1 MPKFSVK
8 KPLTVFVAVLAILVL
23 GVVAY
28 LKMTPD
34 LMPNMDFPYV
44 VIVTTSPGASP
55 ETVEADI
62 TKPMEQSMA
71 TLNEIKHV
79 TSSSQNSVSMVV
91 LEFEQGV
98 NMDSTGV
105 DIQQKIATLQGG
117 WDDTVGTPYVLKI
130 NPTMLPVAVAAVSSD
145 KMDVAELSE
154 FVDSTLSAKLEGITG
169 VASVSVSGVLQR
181 QMNVILSQEKLDALS
196 EKLAAAVSARLDASR
211 DQLRQTRQQLLDAK
225 EAIRTA
231 EETAISQTA
240 EKALLAVRDS
250 LREMDIQEQSL
261 RERLTLLQELL
272 QRKTELEAKKA
283 GYDARI
289 AAIENNPLLT
299 PEQKE
304 EQIAAIKAES
314 EYIRITSELA
324 EIDLRLKALGTDWDH
339 LLDEIEKTAEQ
350 LRQLQE
356 KIRQFKSDNAVLA
369 GLVEKITSGAMTLAE
384 GAQQLISGSV
394 QIDLALTQLDS
405 GLATLEQSRSAAL
418 AQTDLS
424 GMLQLST
431 VSALLTAQNFSMPAG
446 YVQED
451 GVQYMVSVGDTI
463 TTQEDLRNLVLLDLG
478 LDGVDAIRLE
488 DVAEVFVT
496 DNSDKIYA
504 KLNGE
509 NGVTVTFNKQSNYA
523 TAEVSK
529 NISDRFDQLAQEY
542 DGLHFTA
549 LMDQGDYIRIIIGS
563 IFSSLAWGALFAILI
578 LYLFLRDLRPTV
590 ITLVSI
596 PISVIFAVV
605 LMYFCGVTINM
616 ISLSGLAV
624 AVGMLVDNSV
634 VVIENIYRLRSQGA
648 NVRQAAVAG
657 AGQVLGAITA
667 STLTTVCVFLPIVFV
682 EGITK
687 QLFTDLALTMTYS
700 LLASLIVALTLV
712 PAMASGM
719 LRKEKPQKPGLLDRV
734 YPAYRKAVSWSLRHR
749 AVVLLLSL
757 VLLLGSAGA
766 TLARGFAF
774 MPNIDMNTVN
784 LTVSMPEGCTRE
796 QAVSLADEVLRRAA
810 QVENVETVGAMMSSS
825 GSSGGMDMTSMMSS
839 GGGAY
844 DVTAYITL
852 TEGASG
858 AKTGQQIEAA
868 CTGMDCTVTASG
880 AMDSYMTYLTGS
892 GVTLNVYGSDM
903 EQMQSAAKTLAAKL
917 ATVPGTENVSD
928 GLEQAATALHLSVD
942 RNAAMEKGLTVAQ
955 VYMAVASALTDTDSS
970 LSLTLDGLDVS
981 VSIQSPEKSRMTRE
995 KLMDLEIDPS
1005 AMSAMSSMM
1014 SAASGSGSMS
1024 GMSGMSSGSG
1034 SMSGMSGMSSGSTS
1048 AVQAAEPVRL
1058 GDIAKLEETVSLN
1071 TIHRDQQ
1078 RRYIT
1083 VSADVADG
1091 YNVTKVTTAAQA
1103 AIAEVDLPQG
1113 ITASFQGENE
1123 AIMDAIRQLLL
1134 MLLLGIV
1141 LVYLV
1146 MVAQFQSLRSPLIVM
1161 FTIPLA
1167 FTGGFL
1173 ALLLAGIEVS
1183 VVSLVGFVMLVGVI
1197 VNNGIVLVDYI
1208 NQLRL
1213 EGMGRREAIIE
1224 AGVTRLRP
1232 ILMTS
1237 LTTIL
1242 GLVVMAFG
1250 KDVGTALMQPVALVC
1265 IGGLLYATL
1274 MTLLVVPCM
1283 YDVLSRRDLRKVNEE
1298 ELQLLDL

>member
-1 MPKFSVK
+1 M
-8 KPLTVFVAVLAILVL
+8 
-23 GVVAY
+23 
-28 LKMTPD
+28 
-34 LMPNMDFPYV
+34 
-44 VIVTTSPGASP
+44 
-55 ETVEADI
+55 
-62 TKPMEQSMA
+62 
-71 TLNEIKHV
+71 
-79 TSSSQNSVSMVV
+79 
-91 LEFEQGV
+91 
-98 NMDSTGV
+98 
-105 DIQQKIATLQGG
+105 
-117 WDDTVGTPYVLKI
+117 
-130 NPTMLPVAVAAVSSD
+130 
-145 KMDVAELSE
+145 
-154 FVDSTLSAKLEGITG
+154 
-169 VASVSVSGVLQR
+169 
-181 QMNVILSQEKLDALS
+181 
-196 EKLAAAVSARLDASR
+196 
-211 DQLRQTRQQLLDAK
+211 
-225 EAIRTA
+225 
-231 EETAISQTA
+231 
-240 EKALLAVRDS
+240 
-250 LREMDIQEQSL
+250 
-261 RERLTLLQELL
+261 
-272 QRKTELEAKKA
+272 
-283 GYDARI
+283 
-289 AAIENNPLLT
+289 
-299 PEQKE
+299 
-304 EQIAAIKAES
+304 
-314 EYIRITSELA
+314 
-324 EIDLRLKALGTDWDH
+324 
-339 LLDEIEKTAEQ
+339 
-350 LRQLQE
+350 
-356 KIRQFKSDNAVLA
+356 
-369 GLVEKITSGAMTLAE
+369 SGA
-384 GAQQLISGSV
+384 
-394 QIDLALTQLDS
+394 
-405 GLATLEQSRSAAL
+405 R
-418 AQTDLS
+418 
-424 GMLQLST
+424 
-431 VSALLTAQNFSMPAG
+431 
-446 YVQED
+446 
-451 GVQYMVSVGDTI
+451 
-463 TTQEDLRNLVLLDLG
+463 
-478 LDGVDAIRLE
+478 
-488 DVAEVFVT
+488 
-496 DNSDKIYA
+496 
-504 KLNGE
+504 
-509 NGVTVTFNKQSNYA
+509 
-523 TAEVSK
+523 
-529 NISDRFDQLAQEY
+529 
-542 DGLHFTA
+542 
-549 LMDQGDYIRIIIGS
+549 
-563 IFSSLAWGALFAILI
+563 
-578 LYLFLRDLRPTV
+578 
-590 ITLVSI
+590 
-596 PISVIFAVV
+596 
-605 LMYFCGVTINM
+605 
-616 ISLSGLAV
+616 
-624 AVGMLVDNSV
+624 
-634 VVIENIYRLRSQGA
+634 
-648 NVRQAAVAG
+648 
-657 AGQVLGAITA
+657 QVLGAITA

-734 YPAYRKAVSWSLRHR
+734 YPAYRKAVSWSLRHK

-757 VLLLGSAGA
+757 VLMLGSAGA

-955 VYMAVASALTDTDSS
+955 VYLAVASALTDTDSS

-981 VSIQSPEKSRMTRE
+981 VSIQSPEESRMTRE

-1024 GMSGMSSGSG
+1024 GMSGMSSS
-1034 SMSGMSGMSSGSTS
+1034 STS

-1091 YNVTKVTTAAQA
+1091 CNVTKVTTAAQA

-1283 YDVLSRRDLRKVNEE
+1283 YDILSRRDLRKVNEE

>member
-1 MPKFSVK
+1 M
-8 KPLTVFVAVLAILVL
+8 
-23 GVVAY
+23 
-28 LKMTPD
+28 
-34 LMPNMDFPYV
+34 
-44 VIVTTSPGASP
+44 
-55 ETVEADI
+55 
-62 TKPMEQSMA
+62 
-71 TLNEIKHV
+71 
-79 TSSSQNSVSMVV
+79 
-91 LEFEQGV
+91 
-98 NMDSTGV
+98 
-105 DIQQKIATLQGG
+105 
-117 WDDTVGTPYVLKI
+117 
-130 NPTMLPVAVAAVSSD
+130 
-145 KMDVAELSE
+145 
-154 FVDSTLSAKLEGITG
+154 
-169 VASVSVSGVLQR
+169 
-181 QMNVILSQEKLDALS
+181 
-196 EKLAAAVSARLDASR
+196 
-211 DQLRQTRQQLLDAK
+211 
-225 EAIRTA
+225 
-231 EETAISQTA
+231 
-240 EKALLAVRDS
+240 
-250 LREMDIQEQSL
+250 
-261 RERLTLLQELL
+261 
-272 QRKTELEAKKA
+272 
-283 GYDARI
+283 
-289 AAIENNPLLT
+289 
-299 PEQKE
+299 
-304 EQIAAIKAES
+304 
-314 EYIRITSELA
+314 
-324 EIDLRLKALGTDWDH
+324 
-339 LLDEIEKTAEQ
+339 
-350 LRQLQE
+350 
-356 KIRQFKSDNAVLA
+356 
-369 GLVEKITSGAMTLAE
+369 
-384 GAQQLISGSV
+384 
-394 QIDLALTQLDS
+394 
-405 GLATLEQSRSAAL
+405 
-418 AQTDLS
+418 
-424 GMLQLST
+424 
-431 VSALLTAQNFSMPAG
+431 
-446 YVQED
+446 
-451 GVQYMVSVGDTI
+451 
-463 TTQEDLRNLVLLDLG
+463 
-478 LDGVDAIRLE
+478 
-488 DVAEVFVT
+488 
-496 DNSDKIYA
+496 
-504 KLNGE
+504 
-509 NGVTVTFNKQSNYA
+509 
-523 TAEVSK
+523 
-529 NISDRFDQLAQEY
+529 
-542 DGLHFTA
+542 
-549 LMDQGDYIRIIIGS
+549 
-563 IFSSLAWGALFAILI
+563 
-578 LYLFLRDLRPTV
+578 
-590 ITLVSI
+590 
-596 PISVIFAVV
+596 
-605 LMYFCGVTINM
+605 
-616 ISLSGLAV
+616 
-624 AVGMLVDNSV
+624 
-634 VVIENIYRLRSQGA
+634 
-648 NVRQAAVAG
+648 
-657 AGQVLGAITA
+657 
-667 STLTTVCVFLPIVFV
+667 
-682 EGITK
+682 
-687 QLFTDLALTMTYS
+687 
-700 LLASLIVALTLV
+700 ALTLV

-734 YPAYRKAVSWSLRHR
+734 YPAYRKAVSWSIHHKL
-749 AVVLLLSL
+749 VVLGVS
-757 VLLLGSAGA
+757 LLLLVGSAGA

-825 GSSGGMDMTSMMSS
+825 GSSGGMDMTSIMSS

-892 GVTLNVYGSDM
+892 GVALNVYGSDM

-981 VSIQSPEKSRMTRE
+981 VSIQSPEESRMTRE

-1014 SAASGSGSMS
+1014 SAA
-1024 GMSGMSSGSG
+1024 SGSG

-1283 YDVLSRRDLRKVNEE
+1283 YDILSRRDLRKVNEE

>member
-8 KPLTVFVAVLAILVL
+8 KPLTVFVAVLAIVVL

-44 VIVTTSPGASP
+44 ILVTTDPGASP

-62 TKPMEQSMA
+62 TKPLEQSMA
-71 TLNEIKHV
+71 TLDRIKNV
-79 TSSSQNSVSMVV
+79 TSSSMDSVSMVV
-91 LEFEQGV
+91 LEFEDGV
-98 NMDSTGV
+98 NMDTVSV
-105 DIQQKIATLQGG
+105 DIQQKINQLKGS
-117 WDDTVGTPYVLKI
+117 WSDTVGDPYVLKM
-130 NPTMLPVAVAAVSSD
+130 NPSMLPVQVAALSYD
-145 KMDVAELSE
+145 GKDITELSD
-154 FVDSTLSAKLEGITG
+154 FVTDTLSPKLEGITG
-169 VASVSVSGVLQR
+169 VASVTVSGTVQHQLH
-181 QMNVILSQEKLDALS
+181 VILSQKKLDDLS
-196 EKLAAAVSARLDASR
+196 RRLSDAIAKQLDDAAGQLSSARGQVNSAKAAIRSAEESAVRDAVTQALTTIQDSLKTMRDSR
-211 DQLRQTRQQLLDAK
+211 DQLQAN
-225 EAIRTA
+225 
-231 EETAISQTA
+231 
-240 EKALLAVRDS
+240 
-250 LREMDIQEQSL
+250 LR
-261 RERLTLLQELL
+261 
-272 QRKTELEAKKA
+272 
-283 GYDARI
+283 
-289 AAIENNPLLT
+289 
-299 PEQKE
+299 
-304 EQIAAIKAES
+304 
-314 EYIRITSELA
+314 ELA
-324 EIDLRLKALGTDWDH
+324 EIQAEKARLEAENAPYQARIEAIRHDPSMTEEEKQAAIAEIESDPEYVRIQAELAALDLRMAALGVKWDEAVQRAKEWQKQ
-339 LLDEIEKTAEQ
+339 LEELEKQ
-350 LRQLQE
+350 LRDLETDEGVAKLADQVTAGTLTMA
-356 KIRQFKSDNAVLA
+356 DAVTQ
-369 GLVEKITSGAMTLAE
+369 I
-384 GAQQLISGSV
+384 ISAN
-394 QIDLALTQLDS
+394 IQLDS
-405 GLATLEQSRSAAL
+405 ALNQIDQGLQTLEESRSAAL
-418 AQTDLS
+418 SQADLS
-424 GMLQLST
+424 SSLNLST
-431 VSALLTAQNFSMPAG
+431 ITALLTAQNFSMPAG
-446 YVQED
+446 YLKED
-451 GVQYMVSVGDTI
+451 GVNYMVSVGDAIDTR
-463 TTQEDLRNLVLLDLG
+463 QDLEDLVLFDLG
-478 LDGVDAIRLE
+478 MDGIDPIRMK
-488 DVAEVFVT
+488 DVADVAIT
-496 DNSDKIYA
+496 DNSSEIYD
-504 KLNGE
+504 KLNGKD
-509 NGVTVTFNKQSNYA
+509 GVIVSFNKQSTYA
-523 TAEVSK
+523 TAEVSD
-529 NISDRFDQLAQEY
+529 NINSRFRELEAEY
-542 DGLHFTA
+542 KGLSFVP
-549 LMDQGDYIRIIIGS
+549 LMDQGDYIYLIINS
-563 IFSSLAWGALFAILI
+563 ILSSLGWGALFSVLI

-590 ITLVSI
+590 ITLCSI

-605 LMYFCGVTINM
+605 LMYFSGVTINM

-634 VVIENIYRLRSQGA
+634 VVIENIYRLRAKGA
-648 NVRQAAVAG
+648 TVIQAAVSG
-657 AGQVLGAITA
+657 ARQVLGAITA

-784 LTVSMPEGCTRE
+784 LTISMPEGCTRE

-825 GSSGGMDMTSMMSS
+825 GGSGGMDMTSMMSS

-892 GVTLNVYGSDM
+892 GVALNVYGSDM

-981 VSIQSPEKSRMTRE
+981 VSIQSPEESRMTRE

-1024 GMSGMSSGSG
+1024 GMSGMSSGS
-1034 SMSGMSGMSSGSTS
+1034 TS
-1048 AVQAAEPVRL
+1048 AIQAAEPVRL

-1283 YDVLSRRDLRKVNEE
+1283 YDILSRRDLRKVNEE

>member
-1 MPKFSVK
+1 M
-8 KPLTVFVAVLAILVL
+8 
-23 GVVAY
+23 
-28 LKMTPD
+28 
-34 LMPNMDFPYV
+34 
-44 VIVTTSPGASP
+44 
-55 ETVEADI
+55 
-62 TKPMEQSMA
+62 
-71 TLNEIKHV
+71 
-79 TSSSQNSVSMVV
+79 
-91 LEFEQGV
+91 
-98 NMDSTGV
+98 
-105 DIQQKIATLQGG
+105 
-117 WDDTVGTPYVLKI
+117 
-130 NPTMLPVAVAAVSSD
+130 
-145 KMDVAELSE
+145 
-154 FVDSTLSAKLEGITG
+154 
-169 VASVSVSGVLQR
+169 
-181 QMNVILSQEKLDALS
+181 
-196 EKLAAAVSARLDASR
+196 
-211 DQLRQTRQQLLDAK
+211 
-225 EAIRTA
+225 
-231 EETAISQTA
+231 
-240 EKALLAVRDS
+240 
-250 LREMDIQEQSL
+250 
-261 RERLTLLQELL
+261 
-272 QRKTELEAKKA
+272 
-283 GYDARI
+283 
-289 AAIENNPLLT
+289 
-299 PEQKE
+299 
-304 EQIAAIKAES
+304 
-314 EYIRITSELA
+314 
-324 EIDLRLKALGTDWDH
+324 
-339 LLDEIEKTAEQ
+339 
-350 LRQLQE
+350 
-356 KIRQFKSDNAVLA
+356 
-369 GLVEKITSGAMTLAE
+369 
-384 GAQQLISGSV
+384 
-394 QIDLALTQLDS
+394 
-405 GLATLEQSRSAAL
+405 
-418 AQTDLS
+418 
-424 GMLQLST
+424 
-431 VSALLTAQNFSMPAG
+431 
-446 YVQED
+446 
-451 GVQYMVSVGDTI
+451 
-463 TTQEDLRNLVLLDLG
+463 
-478 LDGVDAIRLE
+478 
-488 DVAEVFVT
+488 
-496 DNSDKIYA
+496 
-504 KLNGE
+504 
-509 NGVTVTFNKQSNYA
+509 
-523 TAEVSK
+523 
-529 NISDRFDQLAQEY
+529 
-542 DGLHFTA
+542 
-549 LMDQGDYIRIIIGS
+549 
-563 IFSSLAWGALFAILI
+563 
-578 LYLFLRDLRPTV
+578 
-590 ITLVSI
+590 
-596 PISVIFAVV
+596 
-605 LMYFCGVTINM
+605 
-616 ISLSGLAV
+616 
-624 AVGMLVDNSV
+624 
-634 VVIENIYRLRSQGA
+634 
-648 NVRQAAVAG
+648 
-657 AGQVLGAITA
+657 
-667 STLTTVCVFLPIVFV
+667 
-682 EGITK
+682 
-687 QLFTDLALTMTYS
+687 
-700 LLASLIVALTLV
+700 ALTLV

-734 YPAYRKAVSWSLRHR
+734 YPAYRKAVSWSIHHKL
-749 AVVLLLSL
+749 VVLGVS
-757 VLLLGSAGA
+757 LLLLVGSAGA

-892 GVTLNVYGSDM
+892 GVALNVYGSDM

-981 VSIQSPEKSRMTRE
+981 VSIQSPEESRMTRE

-1024 GMSGMSSGSG
+1024 GMSGMSSGS
-1034 SMSGMSGMSSGSTS
+1034 TT

-1091 YNVTKVTTAAQA
+1091 YNVTKVTTAAQT

-1123 AIMDAIRQLLL
+1123 AIMDAIEQLLL

-1283 YDVLSRRDLRKVNEE
+1283 YDILSRRDLRKVKEE

>member
-1 MPKFSVK
+1 
-8 KPLTVFVAVLAILVL
+8 
-23 GVVAY
+23 
-28 LKMTPD
+28 
-34 LMPNMDFPYV
+34 
-44 VIVTTSPGASP
+44 
-55 ETVEADI
+55 
-62 TKPMEQSMA
+62 
-71 TLNEIKHV
+71 
-79 TSSSQNSVSMVV
+79 
-91 LEFEQGV
+91 
-98 NMDSTGV
+98 
-105 DIQQKIATLQGG
+105 
-117 WDDTVGTPYVLKI
+117 
-130 NPTMLPVAVAAVSSD
+130 
-145 KMDVAELSE
+145 
-154 FVDSTLSAKLEGITG
+154 
-169 VASVSVSGVLQR
+169 
-181 QMNVILSQEKLDALS
+181 
-196 EKLAAAVSARLDASR
+196 
-211 DQLRQTRQQLLDAK
+211 
-225 EAIRTA
+225 
-231 EETAISQTA
+231 
-240 EKALLAVRDS
+240 
-250 LREMDIQEQSL
+250 
-261 RERLTLLQELL
+261 
-272 QRKTELEAKKA
+272 
-283 GYDARI
+283 
-289 AAIENNPLLT
+289 
-299 PEQKE
+299 
-304 EQIAAIKAES
+304 
-314 EYIRITSELA
+314 
-324 EIDLRLKALGTDWDH
+324 
-339 LLDEIEKTAEQ
+339 
-350 LRQLQE
+350 
-356 KIRQFKSDNAVLA
+356 
-369 GLVEKITSGAMTLAE
+369 
-384 GAQQLISGSV
+384 
-394 QIDLALTQLDS
+394 
-405 GLATLEQSRSAAL
+405 
-418 AQTDLS
+418 
-424 GMLQLST
+424 
-431 VSALLTAQNFSMPAG
+431 
-446 YVQED
+446 
-451 GVQYMVSVGDTI
+451 
-463 TTQEDLRNLVLLDLG
+463 
-478 LDGVDAIRLE
+478 
-488 DVAEVFVT
+488 
-496 DNSDKIYA
+496 
-504 KLNGE
+504 
-509 NGVTVTFNKQSNYA
+509 
-523 TAEVSK
+523 
-529 NISDRFDQLAQEY
+529 
-542 DGLHFTA
+542 
-549 LMDQGDYIRIIIGS
+549 
-563 IFSSLAWGALFAILI
+563 
-578 LYLFLRDLRPTV
+578 
-590 ITLVSI
+590 
-596 PISVIFAVV
+596 
-605 LMYFCGVTINM
+605 M

-634 VVIENIYRLRSQGA
+634 VVIENIYRLRAKGA
-648 NVRQAAVAG
+648 TVIQAAVSG
-657 AGQVLGAITA
+657 ARQVLGAITA

-749 AVVLLLSL
+749 VVVLLLSL

-825 GSSGGMDMTSMMSS
+825 GSFGGMDMTSMMSS

-892 GVTLNVYGSDM
+892 GVALNVYGSDM

-981 VSIQSPEKSRMTRE
+981 VSIQSPEESRMTRE

-1024 GMSGMSSGSG
+1024 GMSGMSS
-1034 SMSGMSGMSSGSTS
+1034 MSGMSGMSSGSTS
-1048 AVQAAEPVRL
+1048 AIQAAEPVRL

-1091 YNVTKVTTAAQA
+1091 CNVTKVTTAAQA

-1283 YDVLSRRDLRKVNEE
+1283 YDILSRRDLRKVNEE

>member
-44 VIVTTSPGASP
+44 ILVTTDPGASP

-62 TKPMEQSMA
+62 TKPLEQSMA
-71 TLNEIKHV
+71 TLDRIKNV
-79 TSSSQNSVSMVV
+79 TSSSMDSVSMVV
-91 LEFEQGV
+91 LEFEDGV
-98 NMDSTGV
+98 NMDTVSV
-105 DIQQKIATLQGG
+105 DIQQKINQLKGS
-117 WDDTVGTPYVLKI
+117 WSDTVGDPYVLKM
-130 NPTMLPVAVAAVSSD
+130 NPSMLPVQVAALSYD
-145 KMDVAELSE
+145 GKDITELSD
-154 FVDSTLSAKLEGITG
+154 FVTDTLSPKLEGITG
-169 VASVSVSGVLQR
+169 VASVTVSGKVQHQLH
-181 QMNVILSQEKLDALS
+181 VILSQKKLDDLS
-196 EKLAAAVSARLDASR
+196 RRLSDAIAKQLDDAAGQLSSARGQVNSAKAAIRSAEESAVRDAVTQALTTIQDSLKTMRASR
-211 DQLRQTRQQLLDAK
+211 DQLQAN
-225 EAIRTA
+225 
-231 EETAISQTA
+231 
-240 EKALLAVRDS
+240 
-250 LREMDIQEQSL
+250 LR
-261 RERLTLLQELL
+261 
-272 QRKTELEAKKA
+272 
-283 GYDARI
+283 
-289 AAIENNPLLT
+289 
-299 PEQKE
+299 
-304 EQIAAIKAES
+304 
-314 EYIRITSELA
+314 ELA
-324 EIDLRLKALGTDWDH
+324 EIQAEKARLEAENAPYQARIEAIRHDPSMTEEEKQAAIAEIESDPEYVRIQAELAALDLRMAALGVKWDEAVQRAKEWQKQ
-339 LLDEIEKTAEQ
+339 LEELEKQ
-350 LRQLQE
+350 LRDLETDEGVAKLADQVTAGTLTMA
-356 KIRQFKSDNAVLA
+356 DAVTQ
-369 GLVEKITSGAMTLAE
+369 V
-384 GAQQLISGSV
+384 ISAN
-394 QIDLALTQLDS
+394 IQLDS
-405 GLATLEQSRSAAL
+405 ALNQIDQGLQTLEESRSAAL
-418 AQTDLS
+418 SQADLS
-424 GMLQLST
+424 SSLNLST
-431 VSALLTAQNFSMPAG
+431 ITALLTAQNFSMPAG
-446 YVQED
+446 YLKED
-451 GVQYMVSVGDTI
+451 GVNYMVSVGDAIDTR
-463 TTQEDLRNLVLLDLG
+463 QDLEDLVLFDLG
-478 LDGVDAIRLE
+478 MDGINPIRMK
-488 DVAEVFVT
+488 DVADVAIT
-496 DNSDKIYA
+496 DNSSEIYD
-504 KLNGE
+504 KLNGKD
-509 NGVTVTFNKQSNYA
+509 GVIVSFNKQSTYA
-523 TAEVSK
+523 TAEVSD
-529 NISDRFDQLAQEY
+529 NINSRFRELEAEY
-542 DGLHFTA
+542 EGLSFVP
-549 LMDQGDYIRIIIGS
+549 LMDQGDYIYLIINS
-563 IFSSLAWGALFAILI
+563 ILSSLGWGALFAVLI

-590 ITLVSI
+590 ITLCSI

-605 LMYFCGVTINM
+605 LMYFSGVTINM

-634 VVIENIYRLRSQGA
+634 VVIENIYRLRAKGA
-648 NVRQAAVAG
+648 TVIQAAVSG
-657 AGQVLGAITA
+657 ARQVLGAITA

-784 LTVSMPEGCTRE
+784 LTISMPEGCTRE

-825 GSSGGMDMTSMMSS
+825 GGSGGMDMTSMMSS

-892 GVTLNVYGSDM
+892 GVALNVYGSDM

-981 VSIQSPEKSRMTRE
+981 VSIQSPEESRMTRE

-1014 SAASGSGSMS
+1014 SAA
-1024 GMSGMSSGSG
+1024 SGSG

-1091 YNVTKVTTAAQA
+1091 CNVTKVTTAAQA

-1123 AIMDAIRQLLL
+1123 AIMDAIEQLLL

-1283 YDVLSRRDLRKVNEE
+1283 YDILSRRDLRKVNEE

>member
-1 MPKFSVK
+1 M
-8 KPLTVFVAVLAILVL
+8 
-23 GVVAY
+23 
-28 LKMTPD
+28 
-34 LMPNMDFPYV
+34 
-44 VIVTTSPGASP
+44 
-55 ETVEADI
+55 
-62 TKPMEQSMA
+62 
-71 TLNEIKHV
+71 
-79 TSSSQNSVSMVV
+79 
-91 LEFEQGV
+91 
-98 NMDSTGV
+98 
-105 DIQQKIATLQGG
+105 
-117 WDDTVGTPYVLKI
+117 
-130 NPTMLPVAVAAVSSD
+130 
-145 KMDVAELSE
+145 
-154 FVDSTLSAKLEGITG
+154 
-169 VASVSVSGVLQR
+169 
-181 QMNVILSQEKLDALS
+181 
-196 EKLAAAVSARLDASR
+196 
-211 DQLRQTRQQLLDAK
+211 
-225 EAIRTA
+225 
-231 EETAISQTA
+231 
-240 EKALLAVRDS
+240 
-250 LREMDIQEQSL
+250 
-261 RERLTLLQELL
+261 
-272 QRKTELEAKKA
+272 
-283 GYDARI
+283 
-289 AAIENNPLLT
+289 
-299 PEQKE
+299 
-304 EQIAAIKAES
+304 
-314 EYIRITSELA
+314 
-324 EIDLRLKALGTDWDH
+324 
-339 LLDEIEKTAEQ
+339 
-350 LRQLQE
+350 
-356 KIRQFKSDNAVLA
+356 
-369 GLVEKITSGAMTLAE
+369 SGA
-384 GAQQLISGSV
+384 
-394 QIDLALTQLDS
+394 
-405 GLATLEQSRSAAL
+405 R
-418 AQTDLS
+418 
-424 GMLQLST
+424 
-431 VSALLTAQNFSMPAG
+431 
-446 YVQED
+446 
-451 GVQYMVSVGDTI
+451 
-463 TTQEDLRNLVLLDLG
+463 
-478 LDGVDAIRLE
+478 
-488 DVAEVFVT
+488 
-496 DNSDKIYA
+496 
-504 KLNGE
+504 
-509 NGVTVTFNKQSNYA
+509 
-523 TAEVSK
+523 
-529 NISDRFDQLAQEY
+529 
-542 DGLHFTA
+542 
-549 LMDQGDYIRIIIGS
+549 
-563 IFSSLAWGALFAILI
+563 
-578 LYLFLRDLRPTV
+578 
-590 ITLVSI
+590 
-596 PISVIFAVV
+596 
-605 LMYFCGVTINM
+605 
-616 ISLSGLAV
+616 
-624 AVGMLVDNSV
+624 
-634 VVIENIYRLRSQGA
+634 
-648 NVRQAAVAG
+648 
-657 AGQVLGAITA
+657 QVLGAITA

-981 VSIQSPEKSRMTRE
+981 VSIQSPEESRMTRE

-1024 GMSGMSSGSG
+1024 GMSS
-1034 SMSGMSGMSSGSTS
+1034 MSSGSTS

-1283 YDVLSRRDLRKVNEE
+1283 YDILSRRDLRKVNEE

>member
-1 MPKFSVK
+1 MAKFSVK
-8 KPLTVFVAVLAILVL
+8 KPLTVFVVVLAIVVL

-28 LKMTPD
+28 LRMTPD
-34 LMPNMDFPYV
+34 LLPNMDFPYV
-44 VIVTTSPGASP
+44 VIVTTDPGASP
-55 ETVEADI
+55 ESVEETI
-62 TKPMEQSMA
+62 TRPMEQSMA
-71 TLNEIKHV
+71 TLDRIKTV
-79 TSSSQNSVSMVV
+79 TSTTQNSVSMVM
-91 LEFEQGV
+91 LEFEDGV
-98 NMDSTGV
+98 NMDTISV
-105 DIQQKIATLQGG
+105 DIQQKISILQGQ
-117 WDDTVGTPYVLKI
+117 WSDSVGAPYVLKI
-130 NPTMLPVAVAAVSSD
+130 NPSMIPVMVAAVSQEGKDVYALSD
-145 KMDVAELSE
+145 FVTDEL
-154 FVDSTLSAKLEGITG
+154 TGKLEGVSG
-169 VASVSVSGVLQR
+169 VASVTVSGALTR
-181 QMNVILSQEKLDALS
+181 EAHVILDQEKMDALS
-196 EKLAAAVSARLDASR
+196 
-211 DQLRQTRQQLLDAK
+211 
-225 EAIRTA
+225 
-231 EETAISQTA
+231 
-240 EKALLAVRDS
+240 
-250 LREMDIQEQSL
+250 
-261 RERLTLLQELL
+261 
-272 QRKTELEAKKA
+272 
-283 GYDARI
+283 
-289 AAIENNPLLT
+289 
-299 PEQKE
+299 
-304 EQIAAIKAES
+304 
-314 EYIRITSELA
+314 
-324 EIDLRLKALGTDWDH
+324 
-339 LLDEIEKTAEQ
+339 
-350 LRQLQE
+350 
-356 KIRQFKSDNAVLA
+356 
-369 GLVEKITSGAMTLAE
+369 
-384 GAQQLISGSV
+384 
-394 QIDLALTQLDS
+394 
-405 GLATLEQSRSAAL
+405 ATLEDAVKDQLKKAEGKLRDAEKKVTDGQQAL
-418 AQTDLS
+418 ADAKRAAADGVAESVGDAVDKVYDKLKDIYGVLEDTDIDDIVGGFITDPDGTLKKLNDDLKTLQGSMEKLMKALKSGHLRAQVEGDVSDLLVELMDGMTQMTGAELQLSEAKAQIESGLKQIQAAYDKVAEQTDLGGLLS
-424 GMLQLST
+424 IST
-431 VSALLTAQNFSMPAG
+431 VSGLLTAQNFSMPAG
-446 YVQED
+446 YLKED
-451 GVQYMVSVGDTI
+451 GVNYMVSVGDAIDTR
-463 TTQEDLRNLVLLDLG
+463 QDLEDLVLFDLG
-478 LDGVDAIRLE
+478 MDGMDPIRMK
-488 DVAEVFVT
+488 DVADVAIT
-496 DNSDKIYA
+496 DNSSEIYD
-504 KLNGE
+504 KLNGKD
-509 NGVTVTFNKQSNYA
+509 GVIVSFNKQSTYA
-523 TAEVSK
+523 TAEVSD
-529 NISDRFDQLAQEY
+529 NINSRFRELEAEY
-542 DGLHFTA
+542 EGLSFVP
-549 LMDQGDYIRIIIGS
+549 LMDQGDYIYLIINS
-563 IFSSLAWGALFAILI
+563 ILSSLGWGALFSVLI

-590 ITLVSI
+590 ITLCSI

-605 LMYFCGVTINM
+605 LMYFSGVTINM

-634 VVIENIYRLRSQGA
+634 VVIENIYRLRAKGA
-648 NVRQAAVAG
+648 TVIQAAVSG
-657 AGQVLGAITA
+657 ARQVLGAITA

-858 AKTGQQIEAA
+858 AKAGQQIEAA

-892 GVTLNVYGSDM
+892 GVALNVYGSDM

-981 VSIQSPEKSRMTRE
+981 VSIQSPEESRMTRE

-1123 AIMDAIRQLLL
+1123 AIMDAIEQLLL

-1283 YDVLSRRDLRKVNEE
+1283 YDILSRRDLRKVNEE

>member
-44 VIVTTSPGASP
+44 ILVTTDPGASP

-62 TKPMEQSMA
+62 TKPLEQSMA
-71 TLNEIKHV
+71 TLDRIKNV
-79 TSSSQNSVSMVV
+79 TSSSMDSVSMVV
-91 LEFEQGV
+91 LEFEDGV
-98 NMDSTGV
+98 NMDTVSV
-105 DIQQKIATLQGG
+105 DIQQKINQLKGS
-117 WDDTVGTPYVLKI
+117 WSDTVGDPYVLKM
-130 NPTMLPVAVAAVSSD
+130 NPSMLPVQVTALSYD
-145 KMDVAELSE
+145 GKDITELSD
-154 FVDSTLSAKLEGITG
+154 FVTDTLSPKLEGITG
-169 VASVSVSGVLQR
+169 VASVTVSGKVQHQLH
-181 QMNVILSQEKLDALS
+181 VILSQKKLDDLS
-196 EKLAAAVSARLDASR
+196 RRLSDAIAKQLDDAAGQLSSARGQVNSAKAAIRSAEESAVRDAVTQALTTIQDSLKTMRDSR
-211 DQLRQTRQQLLDAK
+211 DQLQENIQELADIQREKARLEAENAPYQARI
-225 EAIRTA
+225 EAIRHDPSMTEEEKQAAIA
-231 EETAISQTA
+231 EIESDPEYVRIQA
-240 EKALLAVRDS
+240 ELAALDLRMAALGVKWDEAV
-250 LREMDIQEQSL
+250 
-261 RERLTLLQELL
+261 
-272 QRKTELEAKKA
+272 QRAKEWQKQLEELEK
-283 GYDARI
+283 
-289 AAIENNPLLT
+289 
-299 PEQKE
+299 
-304 EQIAAIKAES
+304 
-314 EYIRITSELA
+314 
-324 EIDLRLKALGTDWDH
+324 
-339 LLDEIEKTAEQ
+339 Q
-350 LRQLQE
+350 LRDLETDEGVAKLADQVTAGTLTMA
-356 KIRQFKSDNAVLA
+356 DAVTQ
-369 GLVEKITSGAMTLAE
+369 I
-384 GAQQLISGSV
+384 ISAN
-394 QIDLALTQLDS
+394 IQLDS
-405 GLATLEQSRSAAL
+405 ALNQIDQGLQTLEESRSAAL
-418 AQTDLS
+418 SQADLS
-424 GMLQLST
+424 SSLNLST
-431 VSALLTAQNFSMPAG
+431 ITALLTAQNFSMPAG
-446 YVQED
+446 YLKED
-451 GVQYMVSVGDTI
+451 GVNYMVSVGDAIGTR
-463 TTQEDLRNLVLLDLG
+463 QDLEDLVLFDLG
-478 LDGVDAIRLE
+478 MDGIDPIRMK
-488 DVAEVFVT
+488 DVADVAIT
-496 DNSDKIYA
+496 DNSSEIYD
-504 KLNGE
+504 KLNGKD
-509 NGVTVTFNKQSNYA
+509 GVIVSFNKQSTYA
-523 TAEVSK
+523 TAEVSD
-529 NISDRFDQLAQEY
+529 NINSRFRELEAEY
-542 DGLHFTA
+542 KGLSFVP
-549 LMDQGDYIRIIIGS
+549 LMDQGDYIYLIINS
-563 IFSSLAWGALFAILI
+563 ILSSLGWGALFSVLI

-590 ITLVSI
+590 ITLCSI

-605 LMYFCGVTINM
+605 LMYFSGVTINM

-634 VVIENIYRLRSQGA
+634 VVIENIYRLRAKGA
-648 NVRQAAVAG
+648 TVIQAAVSG
-657 AGQVLGAITA
+657 ARQVLGAITA
-667 STLTTVCVFLPIVFV
+667 STLTTVCVFLPIVSV

-719 LRKEKPQKPGLLDRV
+719 LRKEKPQKSGLLDRV

-825 GSSGGMDMTSMMSS
+825 GSSGGMDMTSMMFS

-981 VSIQSPEKSRMTRE
+981 VSIQSPEESRMTRE

-1123 AIMDAIRQLLL
+1123 AIMDAIEQLLL

-1283 YDVLSRRDLRKVNEE
+1283 YDILSRRDLRKVNEE

>member
-44 VIVTTSPGASP
+44 ILVTTDPGASP

-62 TKPMEQSMA
+62 TKPLEQSMA
-71 TLNEIKHV
+71 TLDRIKNV
-79 TSSSQNSVSMVV
+79 TSSSMDSVSMVV
-91 LEFEQGV
+91 LEFEDGV
-98 NMDSTGV
+98 NMDTVSV
-105 DIQQKIATLQGG
+105 DIQQKINQLKGS
-117 WDDTVGTPYVLKI
+117 WSDTVGDPYVLKM
-130 NPTMLPVAVAAVSSD
+130 NPSMLPVQVAALSYD
-145 KMDVAELSE
+145 GKDITELSD
-154 FVDSTLSAKLEGITG
+154 FVTDTLSPKLEGITG
-169 VASVSVSGVLQR
+169 VASVTVSGTVQHQLH
-181 QMNVILSQEKLDALS
+181 VILSQKKLDDLS
-196 EKLAAAVSARLDASR
+196 RRLSDAIAKQLDDAAGQLSSARGQVNSAKAAIRSAEESAVRDAVTQALTTIQDSLKTMRDSR
-211 DQLRQTRQQLLDAK
+211 DQLQDNLRELADIQREKARLEAENAPYQAK
-225 EAIRTA
+225 IEAIRQNPSMTEEEKQAAIA
-231 EETAISQTA
+231 EIESDPEYVRIQA
-240 EKALLAVRDS
+240 ELAALDLRMAALGVKWDEAV
-250 LREMDIQEQSL
+250 
-261 RERLTLLQELL
+261 
-272 QRKTELEAKKA
+272 QRAKEWQKQLEELEK
-283 GYDARI
+283 
-289 AAIENNPLLT
+289 
-299 PEQKE
+299 
-304 EQIAAIKAES
+304 
-314 EYIRITSELA
+314 
-324 EIDLRLKALGTDWDH
+324 
-339 LLDEIEKTAEQ
+339 Q
-350 LRQLQE
+350 LRDLETDEGVAKLADQVTAGTLTMA
-356 KIRQFKSDNAVLA
+356 DAVTQ
-369 GLVEKITSGAMTLAE
+369 I
-384 GAQQLISGSV
+384 ISAN
-394 QIDLALTQLDS
+394 IQLDS
-405 GLATLEQSRSAAL
+405 ALNQIDQGLQTLEESRSAAL
-418 AQTDLS
+418 SQADLS
-424 GMLQLST
+424 SSLNLST
-431 VSALLTAQNFSMPAG
+431 ITALLTAQNFSMPAG
-446 YVQED
+446 YLKED
-451 GVQYMVSVGDTI
+451 GVNYMVSVGDAIDTR
-463 TTQEDLRNLVLLDLG
+463 QDLEDLVLFDLG
-478 LDGVDAIRLE
+478 MDGIDPIHMK
-488 DVAEVFVT
+488 DVADVAIT
-496 DNSDKIYA
+496 DNSSEIYD
-504 KLNGE
+504 KLNGKD
-509 NGVTVTFNKQSNYA
+509 GVIVSFNKQSTYA
-523 TAEVSK
+523 TAEVSD
-529 NISDRFDQLAQEY
+529 NINSRFRELEAEY
-542 DGLHFTA
+542 EGLSFVP
-549 LMDQGDYIRIIIGS
+549 LMDQGDYIYLIINS
-563 IFSSLAWGALFAILI
+563 ILSSLGWGALFSVLI

-590 ITLVSI
+590 ITLCSI

-605 LMYFCGVTINM
+605 LMYFSGVTINM

-634 VVIENIYRLRSQGA
+634 VVIENIYRLRAKGA
-648 NVRQAAVAG
+648 TVIQAAVSG
-657 AGQVLGAITA
+657 ARQVLGAITA

-757 VLLLGSAGA
+757 ALLLGSAGA

-825 GSSGGMDMTSMMSS
+825 GSSGGMDMTSIMSS

-892 GVTLNVYGSDM
+892 GVALNVYGSDM

-981 VSIQSPEKSRMTRE
+981 VSIQSPEESRMTRE

-1283 YDVLSRRDLRKVNEE
+1283 YDILSRRDLRKVNEE